1 MTERPRKI
9 CVTKNGLAISGT
21 EKTVNSMEGTAANYS
36 DIQVSAGDVLRFE
49 VSGDEVFW
57 IPTAAYTDGG
67 NKAEDADITPAA
79 VTDLTVSE
87 KTHNKAVL
95 QWTRPDGMEPQAQPR
110 NMKSVIL
117 QKTLPKKILPRRLG

>member
-1 MTERPRKI
+1 MKAESGAVTRAWTAPYDGTVAISGQAAAGNDGATAEI

-57 IPTAAYTDGG
+57 ILPQHIRTAEIRRKMPT
-67 NKAEDADITPAA
+67 
-79 VTDLTVSE
+79 
-87 KTHNKAVL
+87 
-95 QWTRPDGMEPQAQPR
+95 
-110 NMKSVIL
+110 
-117 QKTLPKKILPRRLG
+117 